1 MRRMK
6 LMAPPD
12 HKGQEEEIVVH
23 VDFGLQQ
30 LIQLL
35 HRRRTGVQRTHFS
48 LKSWLLAEEMFL
60 IIETYHFKAI
70 FLK

>member
-12 HKGQEEEIVVH
+12 HKGQEEEIEVH

-35 HRRRTGVQRTHFS
+35 HRRRTGVQRTHFHS
-48 LKSWLLAEEMFL
+48 SFGFL
-60 IIETYHFKAI
+60 RRRCS
-70 FLK
+70 